1 MILWEDQRW
10 DFKFSSRTKIHFF
23 GHRGAEKGFSSSK
36 AYFRCWIN
44 NVAAFQKVWTLNLEF
59 FIWSNFTELSVT
71 KKLISFDGGGWWRSH
86 RAYSMRKNE
95 FFHLR
100 RVSTSNTTEHSRN
113 QLFSE
118 EQLIFEKNYGFSKNF
133 FGPKNS
139 QKIFTSG
146 KGIKFE
152 VYRPISKIAFP
163 TEFTLYMGHRLCLEW
178 IPWETLFS
186 KLVSILRIWYL
197 YPM

>member
-118 EQLIFEKNYGFSKNF
+118 EQLIFEKKLWFFEKFFWPKKFAENF
-133 FGPKNS
+133 YIG
-139 QKIFTSG
+139 
-146 KGIKFE
+146 
-152 VYRPISKIAFP
+152 
-163 TEFTLYMGHRLCLEW
+163 
-178 IPWETLFS
+178 
-186 KLVSILRIWYL
+186 
-197 YPM
+197 